1 MTELPPEP
9 EVRSGPLRLALQAA
23 GLPGDAPWSQAVAA
37 LRSAGYEDV
46 LYPDP
51 TSTPAPTP
59 PTPPTPADPADAGAS
74 GDATAIVTG
83 ATDSA
88 TTIGWPVSTPA
99 PTDAAAASP
108 TPTTTPTPTPDA
120 DANAGANANAAD
132 LPSRSEAPPFLPC
145 PACGAH
151 LRIEE
156 AP

>member
-1 MTELPPEP
+1 MTEPLPPEP

-46 LYPDP
+46 LYSAPDENVPSPSP
-51 TSTPAPTP
+51 TPSAP
-59 PTPPTPADPADAGAS
+59 PTPTDPADAGAS

-88 TTIGWPVSTPA
+88 TTIGWPVSTPT
-99 PTDAAAASP
+99 PTDAAP
-108 TPTTTPTPTPDA
+108 
-120 DANAGANANAAD
+120 D
-132 LPSRSEAPPFLPC
+132 LPSRSEAPPFLEC
-145 PACGAH
+145 PACGAN

>member
-23 GLPGDAPWSQAVAA
+23 GLPGDAPWSQAVGA

-46 LYPDP
+46 LYPEP
-51 TSTPAPTP
+51 TPSATPPTAPTP
-59 PTPPTPADPADAGAS
+59 TDPADAGAS

-88 TTIGWPVSTPA
+88 TTIGWPVSTLTP
-99 PTDAAAASP
+99 AASASATAP
-108 TPTTTPTPTPDA
+108 ADA
-120 DANAGANANAAD
+120 DAPD

>member
-1 MTELPPEP
+1 MTEPLPPEP

-37 LRSAGYEDV
+37 LRSAGFEDV
-46 LYPDP
+46 LATTPTDVVAPTTAPSSTPTP
-51 TSTPAPTP
+51 TS
-59 PTPPTPADPADAGAS
+59 ADPADAGAS

-88 TTIGWPVSTPA
+88 TTIGWPVSTP
-99 PTDAAAASP
+99 
-108 TPTTTPTPTPDA
+108 TPDA
-120 DANAGANANAAD
+120 GANAAD

>member
-1 MTELPPEP
+1 MTEPLPPEP

-46 LYPDP
+46 LYPEP
-51 TSTPAPTP
+51 TPSATPTP
-59 PTPPTPADPADAGAS
+59 PTAPTP
-74 GDATAIVTG
+74 
-83 ATDSA
+83 TDS
-88 TTIGWPVSTPA
+88 T
-99 PTDAAAASP
+99 AASP
-108 TPTTTPTPTPDA
+108 TPTPTPAPAPAASASATAPA
-120 DANAGANANAAD
+120 DAPKP
-132 LPSRSEAPPFLPC
+132 PSRSEGLPFLPC

>member
-1 MTELPPEP
+1 MTEPLPPEP

-46 LYPDP
+46 LY
-51 TSTPAPTP
+51 SEPTP
-59 PTPPTPADPADAGAS
+59 
-74 GDATAIVTG
+74 
-83 ATDSA
+83 
-88 TTIGWPVSTPA
+88 
-99 PTDAAAASP
+99 SP
-108 TPTTTPTPTPDA
+108 TPTPAASASATA
-120 DANAGANANAAD
+120 DAPD

>member
-1 MTELPPEP
+1 MTEPLPPEP

-46 LYPDP
+46 LYPEP
-51 TSTPAPTP
+51 TPSATPPTAPTP
-59 PTPPTPADPADAGAS
+59 TDPADAGAS

-88 TTIGWPVSTPA
+88 TTIGWPVSTPT

-108 TPTTTPTPTPDA
+108 TPTTSPTPTPTA
-120 DANAGANANAAD
+120 SAIAFAGANAPD
-132 LPSRSEAPPFLPC
+132 LPSRSEAPPFVPC